1 MIRIKGFFFFQT
13 HIFRYREPWRSIGK
27 VMGNVAWVVVLLDSK
42 LVFEDESIVPLFG
55 EEIAC
60 VLSFLKIL
68 EGRTINWW
76 IL

>member
-1 MIRIKGFFFFQT
+1 
-13 HIFRYREPWRSIGK
+13 
-27 VMGNVAWVVVLLDSK
+27 MGNVAWVVVLLDSK